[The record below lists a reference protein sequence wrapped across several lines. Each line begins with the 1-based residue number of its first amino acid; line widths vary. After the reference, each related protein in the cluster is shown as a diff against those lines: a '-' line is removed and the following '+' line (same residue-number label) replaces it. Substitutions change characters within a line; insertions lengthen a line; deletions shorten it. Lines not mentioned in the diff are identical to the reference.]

1 MFKVLKENIVIDILE
16 EPIWVGYSIENKMF
30 IRSLKEYAQGLVS
43 SDGSVVWALNDEL
56 INNIEGIEKV
66 SIVEITE
73 EEAAEL
79 RVILNGNGTDEIT
92 TKDSEGNEVTEQ
104 LSTEQIYPK
113 VPFTELQATV
123 SDLLS
128 RLSVLEEK
136 QGVN

>member
-1 MFKVLKENIVIDILE
+1 MFKILKENIIIDIIE
-16 EPIWVGYSIENKMF
+16 EPIWVTNHPKNKILILTQQQF
-30 IRSLKEYAQGLVS
+30 ARGVVS
-43 SDGSVVWALNDEL
+43 SDGEITFHL
-56 INNIEGIEKV
+56 EGIPKEGFEDYTTV
-66 SIVEITE
+66 SIVEITD

-104 LSTEQIYPK
+104 LSTEQVYPK